1 MDEKQKISNKSK
13 NSDEKCFQYAITAPL
28 NHGNIGKY
36 LQRITG
42 IRLRDINR
50 TKSLFLQSQK
60 TEKSLKHTTKQSL

>member
-13 NSDEKCFQYAITAPL
+13 NSDEKCFQYAVTAPL

-42 IRLRDINR
+42 IRPKDINR
-50 TKSLFLQSQK
+50 TK
-60 TEKSLKHTTKQSL
+60 